1 MGQAVEARGLVK
13 RFGETTAVDG
23 VDLTVASGGVHGL
36 LGPNGAGK
44 TTLLRILLGLVRQ
57 DAGTLRLFGRDDRLA
72 NQQYRLAG
80 FVESPRFYPYLSA
93 ERNLALLAD
102 FDGGDAPH
110 RIGEVLAR
118 VGLTER
124 RRRKVGGYSFGM
136 RQRLGI
142 AAALLRAPDLLVL
155 DEPGNGLD
163 PAGIRDM
170 RQLVRSLAAD
180 GLPVL
185 LSSHHMAEVE
195 ELCDTVTIMRTGRVV
210 YAGSLAEL
218 RSRAPDPAHQLAT
231 NDDESAAALAAGQPG
246 VEVAGHPDGGLAV
259 RARPEQ
265 LDAYVLALGR
275 RGIAVRALRLE
286 STPLESLFLT
296 LTEEQSDEETEGAE
310 R

>member
-1 MGQAVEARGLVK
+1 MGQAVEARGLAK
-13 RFGETTAVDG
+13 RFGGTTALDG
-23 VDLTVASGGVHGL
+23 VDLTVAAGGVHGL

-57 DAGTLRLFGRDDRLA
+57 DTGDVRLFAG
-72 NQQYRLAG
+72 QPHRLAG
-80 FVESPRFYPYLSA
+80 FVDSPRFYPYLSA
-93 ERNLALLAD
+93 ERNLALLAAY
-102 FDGGDAPH
+102 DGGDAAD
-110 RIGEVLAR
+110 RVDEVLAR
-118 VGLTER
+118 VGLADR
-124 RRRKVGGYSFGM
+124 ARRKVGGYSYGM

-180 GLPVL
+180 GLTVL

-195 ELCDTVTIMRTGRVV
+195 ELCETVTILRTGRVA
-210 YAGSLAEL
+210 YAGSLTEL

-231 NDDESAAALAAGQPG
+231 SDDESAAAVAADQPG
-246 VEVAGHPDGGLAV
+246 VRVHDHPEGGLTV
-259 RARPEQ
+259 HARPEQ

-286 STPLESLFLT
+286 ATSLESLFLT
-296 LTEEQSDEETEGAE
+296 LTEGAE

>member
-57 DAGTLRLFGRDDRLA
+57 DAGTLRLFGRDRVA

-102 FDGGDAPH
+102 FDGGDAPD
-110 RIGEVLAR
+110 RIDEVLAR

-180 GLPVL
+180 GLAVL

-195 ELCDTVTIMRTGRVV
+195 ELCDAVTIMRIGRVV

-218 RSRAPDPAHQLAT
+218 RSRAPDPAHHLAT
-231 NDDESAAALAAGQPG
+231 SDDASAAVVATGQPG

-259 RARPEQ
+259 RAKPDQ

-296 LTEEQSDEETEGAE
+296 LTEDEAEEETEGAE

>member
-1 MGQAVEARGLVK
+1 MGQAVEARGLAK
-13 RFGETTAVDG
+13 RFGGTTALDG
-23 VDLTVASGGVHGL
+23 VDLTVAAGGVHGL

-57 DAGTLRLFGRDDRLA
+57 DAGDVRLFAG
-72 NQQYRLAG
+72 QPHRLAG
-80 FVESPRFYPYLSA
+80 FVDSPRFYPYLSA
-93 ERNLALLAD
+93 ERNLALLAAY
-102 FDGGDAPH
+102 DGGDAAD
-110 RIGEVLAR
+110 RVDEVLAR
-118 VGLTER
+118 VGLADR
-124 RRRKVGGYSFGM
+124 ARRKVGGYSYGM

-170 RQLVRSLAAD
+170 RQLVCSLAAD
-180 GLPVL
+180 GLTVL

-195 ELCDTVTIMRTGRVV
+195 ELCETVTILRTGRVA
-210 YAGSLAEL
+210 YAGSLTEL

-231 NDDESAAALAAGQPG
+231 SDDESAIAVAADQPG
-246 VEVAGHPDGGLAV
+246 VRVHDHPEGGLTV
-259 RARPEQ
+259 HARPEQ

-286 STPLESLFLT
+286 ATSLESLFLT
-296 LTEEQSDEETEGAE
+296 LTEGAE

>member
-13 RFGETTAVDG
+13 RFGRTTALDG
-23 VDLTVASGGVHGL
+23 VDLTVAAGGVHGL

-44 TTLLRILLGLVRQ
+44 TTLLRVLLGLVRQ
-57 DAGTLRLFGRDDRLA
+57 DAGSLRLFADHPH
-72 NQQYRLAG
+72 RLAG
-80 FVESPRFYPYLSA
+80 FVDSPRFYPYLSA
-93 ERNLALLAD
+93 ERNLALLAAY
-102 FDGGDAPH
+102 DGGAAAD
-110 RIGEVLAR
+110 RIDEVLTR
-118 VGLTER
+118 VGLADHGG
-124 RRRKVGGYSFGM
+124 RKVGGYSYGM

-170 RQLVRSLAAD
+170 RGLVRSLAAD
-180 GLPVL
+180 GLTVL

-195 ELCDTVTIMRTGRVV
+195 ELCETVTILRTGRVA

-218 RSRAPDPAHQLAT
+218 RSRAPDPAHHLT
-231 NDDESAAALAAGQPG
+231 TSDDESATAVAAEQPG
-246 VEVAGHPDGGLAV
+246 VRVGDHPDGGLTV

-286 STPLESLFLT
+286 ATSLESLFLT
-296 LTEEQSDEETEGAE
+296 LTEGAE

>member
-1 MGQAVEARGLVK
+1 VGQAVEARELVK
-13 RFGETTAVDG
+13 RYGGTTALDG
-23 VDLTVASGGVHGL
+23 VDLTVAAGGVHGL

-57 DAGTLRLFGRDDRLA
+57 DAGELRLFAG
-72 NQQYRLAG
+72 QPHRLAG
-80 FVESPRFYPYLSA
+80 FVDSPRFYPYLSA
-93 ERNLALLAD
+93 ERNLALLAAY
-102 FDGGDAPH
+102 DGDDAAD
-110 RIGEVLAR
+110 RIDEVLDR
-118 VGLTER
+118 VGLADRAR
-124 RRRKVGGYSFGM
+124 RRVGGYSYGM

-180 GLPVL
+180 GLTVL

-195 ELCDTVTIMRTGRVV
+195 ELCDTVTILRTGRVV
-210 YAGSLAEL
+210 YTGSLAEL
-218 RSRAPDPAHQLAT
+218 RSRAPDPAHRLAT
-231 NDDESAAALAAGQPG
+231 SDDESAAALAADQPG
-246 VEVAGHPDGGLAV
+246 VRVTGHPDGGLTV
-259 RARPEQ
+259 RAKTAE

-286 STPLESLFLT
+286 ATSLESLFLT
-296 LTEEQSDEETEGAE
+296 LTEGDQ